1 MALTDVTPRGQTD
14 AIAFAVE
21 LPHPPEKV
29 WRALTEPALLSDW
42 LLPVLDLPLDLG
54 GSFTYRT
61 DPQPGWDGTVRCQV
75 LEVEKHR
82 RLSYTWVVGDM
93 LDTVVTFT
101 LVATTAGTHLS
112 LVHTGFRE
120 DQKRNFGG
128 ARYGWRMMGER
139 LVNLLGR
146 IP

>member
-1 MALTDVTPRGQTD
+1 MALTDVTPKGHGAT
-14 AIAFAVE
+14 IAFDVE

-29 WRALTEPALLSDW
+29 WRALTEPALVSEW
-42 LLPVLDLPLDLG
+42 LLPVLDLPLTPG
-54 GSFTYRT
+54 GAFTYRT
-61 DPQPGWDGTVRCQV
+61 QAQPGWDGTVRCQV
-75 LEVEKHR
+75 LEVEQYR
-82 RLSYTWVVGDM
+82 RLSYTWVVGEM

-101 LVATTAGTHLS
+101 LAPTDAGTRLS
-112 LVHTGFRE
+112 LVHAGFRE
-120 DQKRNFGG
+120 DQKRNSGG